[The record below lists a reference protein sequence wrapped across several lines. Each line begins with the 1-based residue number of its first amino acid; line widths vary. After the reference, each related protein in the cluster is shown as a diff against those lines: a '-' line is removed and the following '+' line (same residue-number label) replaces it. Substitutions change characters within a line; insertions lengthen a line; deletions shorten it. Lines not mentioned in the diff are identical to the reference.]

1 MSDSDE
7 EELYLHYLLVLLVLL
22 VRRRRR
28 RRKQQFNNKN
38 KKIKQWVRDIFT
50 RRDELGEYS
59 NMVQEG
65 DINHNYY
72 NWRKNFQDN

>member
-7 EELYLHYLLVLLVLL
+7 EELYLHYLLVLL

-38 KKIKQWVRDIFT
+38 KKRKQWVRDIFT

-59 NMVQEG
+59 NLVQELRLG
-65 DINHNYY
+65 DREFYF
-72 NWRKNFQDN
+72 K